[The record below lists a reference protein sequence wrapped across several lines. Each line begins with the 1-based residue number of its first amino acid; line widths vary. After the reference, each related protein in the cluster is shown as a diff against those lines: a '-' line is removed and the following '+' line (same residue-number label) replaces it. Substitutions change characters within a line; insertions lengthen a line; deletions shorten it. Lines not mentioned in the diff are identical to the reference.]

1 MKNGARNV
9 RIIAVNAAGKHGFDI
24 FLDFSGQ
31 REYLM
36 SHRHNG
42 PLYSMLC
49 DGAPLDEVRRWRPAA
64 GRREQKTFRDAAQ
77 FRPPPAPGCR
87 RLPARAGGLLRRR
100 HA

>member
-49 DGAPLDEVRRWRPAA
+49 DGAPLDEVRRWRPT
-64 GRREQKTFRDAAQ
+64 GGHG
-77 FRPPPAPGCR
+77 P
-87 RLPARAGGLLRRR
+87 RAVRRR
-100 HA
+100 HSETLHNSVRHLLLVVDDYLLEQAAC

>member
-42 PLYSMLC
+42 ALYSMLC
-49 DGAPLDEVRRWRPAA
+49 DGASLDEMRRWRPAA
-64 GRREQKTFRDAAQ
+64 GRRQS
-77 FRPPPAPGCR
+77 GVH
-87 RLPARAGGLLRRR
+87 RR
-100 HA
+100 HSETLHSSVRHLLLVVDDYLLEQAAC

>member
-9 RIIAVNAAGKHGFDI
+9 RIIAVNAAGKQGFDI

-64 GRREQKTFRDAAQ
+64 GRRLCAVN
-77 FRPPPAPGCR
+77 
-87 RLPARAGGLLRRR
+87 RR
-100 HA
+100 HSETLHNSVRHLLLVVDDYLLEQAAC